1 MSAQGDIYIFDG
13 RDKKALEARLM
24 ELSDLFWDLF
34 EQKRLPAVCLDP
46 DSASEI
52 TTAKTTGSNSIRGGF
67 PTY

>member
-46 DSASEI
+46 ESSPEI
-52 TTAKTTGSNSIRGGF
+52 PTKKTTRSKSIGGGF
-67 PTY
+67 PTF